1 MAKYTSGRQRNLKV
15 GISSYSEN
23 LTSVEVIGKVGIG
36 TTNAP
41 YSLSVLD
48 NSAPTEGLLNAIAD
62 FGGDVNSYSQ
72 VNIRNASTG
81 SNASADLVLTAD
93 NGNNEINFLDL
104 GINNTGFGTD
114 TWTINGPTDGYLY
127 ASDGNLSLGVGKS
140 TSYLSLFSGGTLAE
154 NEKVRFTNTGVGI
167 GTTTTESF
175 LNVSGDVLFE
185 GTTDNELLR
194 VSQLGSGPAL
204 IVTHGD
210 NPNTNSFVV
219 NNNGQVGVG
228 VLTISPE
235 YILEVDGGDVRFVSG
250 SQGDVIIS
258 HSNLVSKIRANGT
271 VQLALGAN
279 GQDAIR
285 INLDNYIGVGTSI
298 PTSKLTV
305 QGDVLVSGIITANQ
319 FSTGTSGININ
330 TDTISGPSI
339 MYIDPAPVGVGTTS
353 GIVRIKGDLYVDGT
367 QFVINSSTIELAD
380 LRVGIATTVG
390 SNLLLDGGG
399 IGIGS
404 ANILKTFIYNFVSDS
419 LKSSENIDLAS
430 GKVYKINGTELLSS
444 SQLTVANINSSG
456 VGTIAT
462 FNSTNASIT
471 SLDLQ
476 RLRVAGISTFTN
488 GPVLIGSGSQTGT
501 LNQSLQV
508 TGGAYISTYVGIG
521 YTNPF
526 SNLTIYDDNGDGAW
540 ISLVDPGQSSSA
552 IENNNGTLYIRAEE
566 GAGNSKIVFQTG
578 TSNYKERPSVSGSDR
593 VEIDSLG
600 NLLVNMGTP
609 TGVSNQRL
617 QVTGGGYVSGNT
629 GIGLSIPTSK
639 LQVQGDVLVSGV
651 VTATTFYGN
660 LYGTGISTIGL
671 LNTQNLNVS
680 GIITGGSYYVD
691 GTQVISNSRQL
702 QNIASLDTITTAT
715 IEAAISNAPNDFQ
728 TLNVAGVST
737 FVNGPVQIGSG
748 TSTGTASQRLQVTGG
763 GYVSA
768 NFGVGVT
775 NPTSKLQVQ
784 GDVLVSGVVTA
795 NSFRPSSGYIQ
806 AADGTNSFYIY
817 NTNGNVAFQGTIG
830 VNQINSGQGYKAIEF
845 TPTTTPNVLVANNL
859 NVAGVATASSFI
871 STSTT
876 LLAPTAGNYGGER
889 LRLYDFNNNTKTN
902 YAIGVEGSHVWF
914 GVDSN
919 LEAQGFKWYGDTTQ
933 VMRLS
938 AAGNLSVAG
947 IIAASNLLIS
957 GVTTSTGGFVGNLT
971 GIAASATQLV
981 TPRTFQI
988 TGDVV
993 SSPISFDGTGN
1004 VSLAATIQPNS
1015 VALGSDTTGDYV
1027 QTVSGTSNQI
1037 TVTGGTGEGSTP
1049 TLSLPT
1055 NLVVPEDLTVTRDL
1069 QVNRNLNVT
1078 GNITIGGTTA
1088 FVNVQELRIT
1098 DPDIILGFRTDAF
1111 GNDASND
1118 NTANHGGIGLA
1129 STEGNPLVELFI
1141 AGIETAPATYK
1152 KIMWFKEGTFAGL
1165 GTDAWLINYAVGIG
1179 STQFPTGTTL
1189 AAGNVQFTQNDL
1201 AVVRNINASG
1211 VGTIPTLSG
1220 TTATYGTGNFT
1231 TGNIVTGVVTTLTST
1246 NATLT
1251 NINSSGISTLGIT
1264 SATDLTTQNINNSGI
1279 TTTNSLN
1286 IGATQVISSSRQL
1299 QNIASLDSTTTA
1311 TIEAAIQNAPN
1322 TFTDI
1327 QVTGI
1332 STLGVTSTT
1341 NLTAQQLNVSGLST
1355 FSNTLRVI
1363 PTSTGIA
1370 GLFSG
1375 TTSSDMVR
1383 ITQLGTGNA
1392 FVVEDAT
1399 NPDAT
1404 PFVIMAD
1411 GKVGVGTTGMI
1422 QYGSGASDTSTFGI
1436 LASTG
1441 NNSAF
1446 VLKGNNGS
1454 TTDGSG
1460 QTLAV
1465 LVGSTG
1471 GSGSGTN
1478 LVHYSHDTSGIG
1490 TRRNSIRFTDT
1501 QIRFEN
1507 NVSGSVD
1514 VTINS
1519 SGSGELLVGRTS
1531 STGTSNQLL
1540 QVQGGAY
1547 ILDSVGIGITN
1558 PTSKLHV
1565 VGDVYITG
1573 VTTSTDFDSLSD
1585 INLKTN
1591 INQIADPLEKVMQIR
1606 GVTFNWK
1613 EGNRNSAGVIAQ
1625 EIEKVLPELV
1635 HGEETKTVNYN
1646 GLIGLLIECVKKQQE
1661 EIDELKRKVN

>member
-23 LTSVEVIGKVGIG
+23 LTSVEIIGKVGIG

-204 IVTHGD
+204 IVTHGA

-319 FSTGTSGININ
+319 FSTGTSGINIS

-1179 STQFPTGTTL
+1179 STQFPIGTRL
-1189 AAGNVQFTQNDL
+1189 AAGSVQFTENDL

-1299 QNIASLDSTTTA
+1299 QNIASLDATTTA
-1311 TIEAAIQNAPN
+1311 TIESAIANAPN
-1322 TFTDI
+1322 TFTDL

-1332 STLGVTSTT
+1332 STFT
-1341 NLTAQQLNVSGLST
+1341 NGPVLIGSG
-1355 FSNTLRVI
+1355 
-1363 PTSTGIA
+1363 TSTGTASQPLQVTGSAYIA
-1370 GLFSG
+1370 GDSNGVGLGIGITNNTVYPVDIRLSSSTATAMMRLRPIDGTRAAGIIYANIGPSNMWTGLLNSAGTGQNLSGLTPYAGVVGLTAG
-1375 TTSSDMVR
+1375 TTPLLFVTNALERAR
-1383 ITQLGTGNA
+1383 IFDTGE
-1392 FVVEDAT
+1392 V
-1399 NPDAT
+1399 
-1404 PFVIMAD
+1404 
-1411 GKVGVGTTGMI
+1411 
-1422 QYGSGASDTSTFGI
+1422 
-1436 LASTG
+1436 
-1441 NNSAF
+1441 
-1446 VLKGNNGS
+1446 
-1454 TTDGSG
+1454 
-1460 QTLAV
+1460 
-1465 LVGSTG
+1465 
-1471 GSGSGTN
+1471 
-1478 LVHYSHDTSGIG
+1478 GIG
-1490 TRRNSIRFTDT
+1490 TTT
-1501 QIRFEN
+1501 
-1507 NVSGSVD
+1507 
-1514 VTINS
+1514 
-1519 SGSGELLVGRTS
+1519 L
-1531 STGTSNQLL
+1531 TGTANQLL
-1540 QVQGGAY
+1540 QVSGDTYVSGNT
-1547 ILDSVGIGITN
+1547 GIGITN

-1565 VGDVYITG
+1565 VGDVYVTG

-1591 INQIADPLEKVMQIR
+1591 INKIADPLEKVMQIR